1 MAFDFTLAIAA
12 MPQANGQSSTELLA
26 DRYPE
31 LKFIFDELEDLRA
44 DAIDAET
51 AVDAARDDAEAAT
64 ESILDAV
71 AACRDLIDT
80 VRKMDA
86 AKEGVKKLLADVSS
100 KLDAEVQ
107 THG

>member
-51 AVDAARDDAEAAT
+51 AAADARDDAEAALEGVMDT
-64 ESILDAV
+64 VAV
-71 AACRDLIDT
+71 CRDLIDT
-80 VRKMDA
+80 IRRMDA
-86 AKEGVKKLLADVSS
+86 ANGVKKLLADVSQ

-107 THG
+107 THA